1 MFRVRVIARV
11 ARGSGGQA
19 EEEREEW
26 WLGQCGGLW
35 LPGAL
40 AVTAGL
46 SW

>member
-11 ARGSGGQA
+11 VRGSGGQS
-19 EEEREEW
+19 EEEREGW
-26 WLGQCGGLW
+26 RLGQYGGLW